1 MCMNMNI
8 LITESQQKMILKE
21 SLGNELGEILKKYEE
36 LGKSISSQLKEIIG
50 NDRFGLLT
58 FSASVGGFL
67 GPVMDFIDN
76 KYPTMN
82 DLEISLLLTGVFAT
96 FFYNSPTLL
105 RKVKKLITENNL
117 NSEFRDVLN
126 ISKELKSV
134 FYDFMESLN
143 ITFFKVSNILGFTFL
158 IPLLPYIHELSR
170 GEITSQDINRIV
182 KILLSYGVI
191 TISSV
196 TLKEIITKLIKR
208 FRG

>member
-1 MCMNMNI
+1 
-8 LITESQQKMILKE
+8 
-21 SLGNELGEILKKYEE
+21 
-36 LGKSISSQLKEIIG
+36 
-50 NDRFGLLT
+50 
-58 FSASVGGFL
+58 
-67 GPVMDFIDN
+67 
-76 KYPTMN
+76 
-82 DLEISLLLTGVFAT
+82 
-96 FFYNSPTLL
+96 L